1 MRRRRWRRTIAVGAH
16 AVEERFDRFRF
27 EAKRR
32 LGMLDPFEILPYRGY
47 GTPRELFLKGRVLEE
62 SGITRSGQYDT
73 VWDNVRNMVRRFA
86 SHEVAGARVRA
97 SFEGL
102 QVETVS
108 DEEGFFDVRLELP
121 VPLMGPTKWH
131 PVELELLGPESPDGK
146 PVRSTGRVLVP
157 SGARVGIISDID
169 DTVVH
174 SSATSVLKM
183 AWIVLLNNA
192 HTRLPFEGVAAFYRA
207 LQRGA
212 DGRAYNP
219 IFYVS
224 SSPWNVYDVLE
235 DFLNVHGVPAG
246 PIFLKDWSPSVLG
259 KHRAHK
265 LGIIRTLLSTYS
277 QLPFIL
283 VGDSGQEDPEIYHQ
297 AVHEHPGRIQAIY
310 IRDVA
315 TTTRKVEV
323 PAIAEEVRA
332 LGVEM
337 VLVSDS
343 DAAAEHAA
351 AKGLIAP
358 DAVPEIQAASA

>member
-1 MRRRRWRRTIAVGAH
+1 MAVGAH
-16 AVEERFDRFRF
+16 AAEERFDRFRF

-62 SGITRSGQYDT
+62 TGITRSGQYDT
-73 VWDNVRNMVRRFA
+73 VWDNLRNMGRRFA
-86 SHEVAGARVRA
+86 SDEVAGAQVRA
-97 SFEGL
+97 AFRGL
-102 QVETVS
+102 EIETVA

-121 VPLMGPTKWH
+121 KPLTGPTQWH
-131 PVELELLGPESPDGK
+131 PVELELLDPESPDGK
-146 PVRSTGRVLVP
+146 PVSSTGQVLVP

-246 PIFLKDWSPSVLG
+246 PVFLKDWSPSVLG
-259 KHRAHK
+259 KHRIHK
-265 LGIIRTLLSTYS
+265 LGIIRTLLGTYPELS
-277 QLPFIL
+277 FVLI
-283 VGDSGQEDPEIYHQ
+283 GDSGQEDPEIYHQ
-297 AVHEHPGRIQAIY
+297 ALLEHPGRIQAIY
-310 IRDVA
+310 IRDV
-315 TTTRKVEV
+315 TTTRRKVEV
-323 PAIAEEVRA
+323 PAIAEEARS

-337 VLVSDS
+337 VLVPDTA
-343 DAAAEHAA
+343 AAAEHAA

-358 DAVPEIQAASA
+358 DSVPEIQAASA